1 MAEQGRF
8 RLATFNLE
16 NLDADGA
23 GGLSLDERAAL
34 LRPQLARLRADILCL
49 QEVNGRDRPDGSRD
63 LAHLDRLIEGTPYAG
78 YARAV
83 TAGRHGKVLDKHNL
97 VVFSRYAITAAG
109 QIRHDIVPPPGLRRV
124 TGEGAPA
131 DARLEWDR
139 PAQQLTVALDE
150 ATALHLFN
158 LHLRSRLASLIP
170 GAKTGPFSWASAGAW
185 AEGAFFSAVKRT
197 GQALEVRLA
206 IERLFDAD
214 ADALVAVAGD
224 LNAEAD
230 EVAVEILRADTDN
243 VGNAH
248 LGGRA
253 LALLHGRGDEASN
266 VSMLFHG
273 RAMRPDHILASR
285 ALLGWYRELE
295 VHNELLHDEAVA
307 LATHAPSAES
317 YHAPVVAEFERP

>member
-1 MAEQGRF
+1 MARHF

-23 GGLSLDERAAL
+23 GGLTLDERASI
-34 LRPQLARLRADILCL
+34 LRPQLNRLRADILCL
-49 QEVNGRDRPDGSRD
+49 QEVNARELPDGSRD
-63 LAHLDRLIEGTPYAG
+63 VAHLDRLIEGTPYAG
-78 YARAV
+78 FARAV
-83 TAGRHGKVLDKHNL
+83 SEGVHGTPLDKHNL
-97 VVFSRYAITAAG
+97 VVLSRFPIARVG
-109 QIRHDIVPPPGLRRV
+109 QVRHDFVPPPSLCRV

-131 DARLEWDR
+131 EAALAWDR
-139 PAQQLTVALDE
+139 PAQQVTIALDE
-150 ATALHLFN
+150 ATRLHLFN
-158 LHLRSRLASLIP
+158 LHLRSRLASMIP
-170 GAKTGPFSWASAGAW
+170 GAKTGAFSWASAGAW
-185 AEGAFFSAVKRT
+185 AEGAFHSAVKRT

-206 IERLFDAD
+206 VERLFDAD
-214 ADALVAVAGD
+214 HDALIAIAGD

-248 LGGRA
+248 LADRA

-273 RAMRPDHILASR
+273 RRLRPDQILVSR

-295 VHNELLHDEAVA
+295 VHNELLHDESVA
-307 LATHAPSAES
+307 LATQAPSAES
-317 YHAPVVAEFERP
+317 YHAPVVAAFERP